1 MEAWTKVNYKAKAI
15 TRSILKLREIQ
26 SILVST
32 KQAIDQVEEDI
43 KSAQQSNRME
53 GIKANLEKMSVSAE
67 NVVRIASNLSDVHTT
82 YSDFELDQATYSIWA
97 QFYGSKAIQTAL
109 RVRKYLSFSKTN
121 PFQLRAKKDLDA
133 SVQSSKVE

>member
-1 MEAWTKVNYKAKAI
+1 MKISGLSCETKKI
-15 TRSILKLREIQ
+15 F
-26 SILVST
+26 LVFLGHP
-32 KQAIDQVEEDI
+32 
-43 KSAQQSNRME
+43 N
-53 GIKANLEKMSVSAE
+53 
-67 NVVRIASNLSDVHTT
+67 VHTT

-133 SVQSSKVE
+133 SVQKLSEALSYKEVLENISFEVVEDATCEMKRNVDLVQLGVGDKSIFSITIIFR